1 MARSHTPATLAQ
13 RARRRLALKKGLFF
27 HALVFVLVNGG
38 LALLWALGAWH
49 GGWRGQHGGARFVPL
64 CGWALGLA
72 GHATAV
78 VLRLQGEGLLQ
89 TLLDREMAALQ
100 RRDSAAG
107 R

>member
-13 RARRRLALKKGLFF
+13 RARRRLAPKKGLFI

-38 LALLWALGAWH
+38 LALLWALGAWD
-49 GGWRGQHGGARFVPL
+49 GGWRGHHGGARLVPL
-64 CGWALGLA
+64 CGWAMGLA
-72 GHATAV
+72 VHATVV
-78 VLRLQGEGLLQ
+78 VLRLQGEGLPQ

-100 RRDSAAG
+100 RRHSATG